1 VSLHGR
7 GIPLAVLFDIDGTL
21 IVTGGAG
28 ARAWHHAFESLFH
41 ADVDI
46 TKFSESGQT
55 DPEVARSSFRGAL
68 GRDPDRRELAQ
79 LLGAY
84 LDALPEEVGSSEG
97 YRVLPG
103 VLELLPRLRDCGVL
117 LGITSGN
124 VEAAAHIKIAR
135 ARLNRFFSFGGYG
148 SDSND
153 RIELTRR
160 AIKRAEMLHGEPLDP
175 MRCEVVGDTPRD
187 VTAAH
192 GAGAIAVAVAT
203 GAYSVDQLRETG
215 AEHVVATLVEPF
227 PGMENA
233 PPARPQ

>member
-28 ARAWHHAFESLFH
+28 ARAWHHAFESLFD

-46 TKFSESGQT
+46 TRFSEAGQT

-84 LDALPEEVGSSEG
+84 LDALPEEVGASEG

-103 VLELLPRLRDCGVL
+103 VLELLPRLRDSGVL

-124 VEAAAHIKIAR
+124 LEAAAHIKIAR

-153 RIELTRR
+153 RTELTRR
-160 AIKRAEMLHGEPLDP
+160 AIQRAETLHGESLDP
-175 MRCEVVGDTPRD
+175 ARCDVVGDTPRD
-187 VTAAH
+187 VSAAH
-192 GAGAIAVAVAT
+192 GAGAVAVAVAT
-203 GAYSVDQLRETG
+203 GAYSVEQLRATG
-215 AEHVVATLVEPF
+215 AEHVIATLAEPF
-227 PGMENA
+227 PMLDE
-233 PPARPQ
+233 RPGSQ

>member
-1 VSLHGR
+1 LSEGDR

-28 ARAWHHAFESLFH
+28 ARAWHRAFDSLFH

-46 TKFSESGQT
+46 TKFSEAGQT

-84 LDALPEEVGSSEG
+84 LDALPEEIEASAG

-103 VLELLPRLRDCGVL
+103 VPDVLTRLRDDGVL

-124 VEAAAHIKIAR
+124 LEAAAHMKIAR
-135 ARLNRFFSFGGYG
+135 AGLNRFFCFGGYG
-148 SDSND
+148 SDSTD
-153 RIELTRR
+153 RTELTRR
-160 AIKRAEMLHGEPLDP
+160 AIHRAETLHGEPLDP
-175 MRCEVVGDTPRD
+175 ARCEVVGDTPRD
-187 VTAAH
+187 VAAAH
-192 GAGAIAVAVAT
+192 GAGAVAVAVAT
-203 GAYSVDQLRETG
+203 GAYSMEQLQATG
-215 AEHVVATLVEPF
+215 AEHVIATLAEPF
-227 PGMENA
+227 PMLEER
-233 PPARPQ
+233 PRPQ